1 MGSCWVDPYETNDYT
16 SQPAPGDAAEPFD
29 PALLRLQVKAFPR
42 RKWGADF
49 ECLDA
54 LHQFSRNYPDWRE
67 RIILPPYP
75 GDRVTVQELRQL
87 FEWKK
92 TLRPQVIRE
101 IQAHD
106 ERFHL
111 FFLGLLDINR
121 RTHPSTYLLLKIAA
135 RIGETV
141 MSAKKLQFN
150 RPRPSQLYPPLA
162 PPFDVAS
169 HAAYPS
175 GHAMIS
181 FMLAFAG
188 GDAVGNDPAMREAL
202 VRLAERIAWLREV
215 AGFHYPS
222 DTAAG
227 RMAAAQ
233 TMEMVRTLRK
243 YERVL
248 AQAQA
253 EWP

>member
-16 SQPAPGDAAEPFD
+16 SEPVPEDNQPFD
-29 PALLRLQVKAFPR
+29 PSLIRWHVKGFPR

-54 LHQFSRNYPDWRE
+54 LNQFTRKFPDWRE
-67 RIILPPYP
+67 QIILPQFP
-75 GDRVTVQELRQL
+75 GDKVVEHELRKL
-87 FEWKK
+87 YEWKQ
-92 TLRPQVIRE
+92 TVRPKVIRE

-106 ERFHL
+106 ERFPL
-111 FFLGLLDINR
+111 FFLGLLNISKGS
-121 RTHPSTYLLLKIAA
+121 HPSTYLLLKIAA

-141 MSAKKLQFN
+141 MSAKKLLFD

-162 PPFDVAS
+162 PPFDVAG

-175 GHAMIS
+175 GHATIS
-181 FMLAFAG
+181 FMLAFAAA
-188 GDAVGNDPAMREAL
+188 DAVGDPEMREAL
-202 VRLAERIAWLREV
+202 VRLAERISWLREV

-233 TMEMVRTLRK
+233 TMTMVKVLPK
-243 YERVL
+243 YGSVL
-248 AQAQA
+248 LKAKA
-253 EWP
+253 EWN